1 VRVGGWREKLGGGS
15 TAGLALAVLLAAGI
29 ALRLGLMLAWSP
41 GFLANGDTRFYIGSA
56 HGNLFDDLG
65 RPAGYPLFLH
75 VAHALWPAVTFT
87 ILVQHALGV
96 ATALLLFVTVR
107 RVAPA
112 AWGLLPAGVV
122 LLAGPQL
129 FLEHALLSESLFAFL
144 AAAVCYCAVR
154 ALDSGPVPWGL
165 LAGLL
170 AACAA
175 CVRSVGLVFVA
186 VVVVW
191 LVASFPAPLRRRL
204 AVGGVAALA
213 AWVVLA
219 VYVVEARREAGY
231 VGPGL
236 TRVGGLHAYSGVGP
250 FADCRRFTPPPG
262 TRGLCERRP
271 FSQRPGPIWYQ
282 LARGSP
288 PGRLFRTQF
297 ALTPDQ
303 DRRLAAF
310 ARAVVLNQPLDYL
323 EHVGKE
329 LTRFWDSERYWR
341 ARWDGESYP
350 NFMGTLWRPV
360 LGDIVAVGREWY
372 TTGDISRRD
381 GLWSTYQGY
390 ERSTRLEGPAFL
402 LLVLL
407 MLGGL
412 PLARG
417 RRLAVGLL
425 LAAIALAALVTPIAA
440 TYFDARFAVPGYG
453 TLAAAAAVGAASLW
467 ERAAGWRARRVPV
480 HAGAAGTEVGR

>member
-1 VRVGGWREKLGGGS
+1 
-15 TAGLALAVLLAAGI
+15 
-29 ALRLGLMLAWSP
+29 
-41 GFLANGDTRFYIGSA
+41 
-56 HGNLFDDLG
+56 
-65 RPAGYPLFLH
+65 
-75 VAHALWPAVTFT
+75 
-87 ILVQHALGV
+87 LV
-96 ATALLLFVTVR
+96 
-107 RVAPA
+107 PA
-112 AWGLLPAGVV
+112 AVV

-144 AAAVCYCAVR
+144 AAAICYCALR
-154 ALDSGPVPWGL
+154 ALDAGPLPWGL

-170 AACAA
+170 AACSA
-175 CVRSVGLVFVA
+175 CVRSVGLVFVV

-191 LVASFPAPLRRRL
+191 LLAATPGELRRRL
-204 AVGGVAALA
+204 AVGGAAALA
-213 AWVVLA
+213 AWLA
-219 VYVVEARREAGY
+219 LALYVVTAQREAGY

-236 TRVGGLHAYSGVGP
+236 TRVGGLHAYSGVAP
-250 FADCRRFTPPPG
+250 FADCSRFTPPPG

-271 FSQRPGPIWYQ
+271 FAQRPGPIWYQ
-282 LARGSP
+282 LALGSP

-303 DRRLAAF
+303 DKRLAAF
-310 ARAVVLNQPLDYL
+310 ARAVVVGQPLDYL

-360 LGDIVAVGREWY
+360 LADIVAVGRSWY
-372 TTGDISRRD
+372 TTGDIATRH
-381 GLWSTYQGY
+381 GLWSAYQSY
-390 ERSTRLEGPAFL
+390 ERATRLEGLAFL

-407 MLGGL
+407 ALGGI

-417 RRLAVGLL
+417 RRLAAGLL
-425 LAAIALAALVTPIAA
+425 LTAMALAALVTPIAA

-453 TLAAAAAVGAASLW
+453 TLAAAAAVGGATLW
-467 ERAAGWRARRVPV
+467 ERAAAWRARRP
-480 HAGAAGTEVGR
+480 ALSRRSRAEVRG